1 MNDQNIKKLVNM
13 LKDMQRHQKY
23 QADLNE
29 ITELY
34 IKISEL
40 KNYQRTAT
48 MIKLDEIRD
57 QIQCL
62 DMKYDDVYD
71 LVNLYDPIYI
81 DLKKEIKKRNIEK
94 IRRENRKNREGR
106 Y

>member
-94 IRRENRKNREGR
+94 IRRENRKNREGK
-106 Y
+106 